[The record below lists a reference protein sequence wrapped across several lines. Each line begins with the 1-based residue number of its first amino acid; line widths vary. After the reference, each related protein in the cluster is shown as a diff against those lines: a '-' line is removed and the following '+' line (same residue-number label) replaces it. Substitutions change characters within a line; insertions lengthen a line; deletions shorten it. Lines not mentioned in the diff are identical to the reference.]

1 MTEYKIDH
9 YAIRTWSSRSLSQSS
24 MGMAVSA
31 IYLFDK
37 EDLHRGTISFFPDV
51 LPQLLDPALVTS
63 HPFSGRS
70 ATRVSNRL
78 IPPLGAI
85 HPRLPL
91 ADGLLRVPSSSD
103 ICCWVSPKCFRS
115 SRMDSSSH

>member
-37 EDLHRGTISFFPDV
+37 DDQHRGTISFFPDV

-63 HPFSGRS
+63 HPLARNQTGRIELRFYQVQFQP
-70 ATRVSNRL
+70 TLERL
-78 IPPLGAI
+78 RTGEDTYIYYKDPQNA
-85 HPRLPL
+85 
-91 ADGLLRVPSSSD
+91 GLR
-103 ICCWVSPKCFRS
+103 
-115 SRMDSSSH
+115 